1 MQPFLCY
8 IEDLDEGVAPRP
20 LGILS
25 QGQVANP
32 LSLAAKPTYSSDSV
46 LKNIWKRQLLSAP
59 CLFKYSSSEM
69 IELQTSRKQVQAL
82 KGTVTRL
89 VAAGS

>member
-1 MQPFLCY
+1 
-8 IEDLDEGVAPRP
+8 VAPRP
-20 LGILS
+20 LGLLP
-25 QGQVANP
+25 QAQAVNP
-32 LSLAAKPTYSSDSV
+32 RSSATRPTYSSDSV

-59 CLFKYSSSEM
+59 CLFKYSTSEM
-69 IELQTSRKQVQAL
+69 IELQASRKQLQAL